1 MSEEQ
6 SAGEVMA
13 FGIIDQANQLAK
25 SARMTQQALELQI
38 EELVAMEARVN
49 AAVQSMHGVAKSFE
63 GERAKLAA
71 ERTKLAAVSPTL
83 QQNAVWA
90 IQEAI
95 REQGSQ
101 IRMEMRAEVREGMV
115 QPLQDIQAGAR
126 HVRDNVKEAKWL
138 TLVCYVVLGAVM
150 GLAVGYMPLR
160 SDMNALVEHVDNID
174 HFLTAKQTPP
184 AVAAPAPIPGKDH
197 KGKGK

>member
-6 SAGEVMA
+6 SAGELMV
-13 FGIIDQANQLAK
+13 FGLIEQADRLAK
-25 SARMTQQALELQI
+25 STSFTQATLSKQI

-49 AAVQSMHGVAKSFE
+49 AAVQSIHGAVKNLE
-63 GERAKLAA
+63 GERVKLEA
-71 ERTKLAAVSPTL
+71 ERAQLKAIGPTL

-90 IQEAI
+90 MRETL
-95 REQGSQ
+95 REQAGQ
-101 IRMEMRAEVREGMV
+101 IKAEMRTEVTGALIE
-115 QPLQDIQAGAR
+115 PLEDIQKGAR
-126 HVRDNVKEAKWL
+126 HVRDNVKETKWL

-160 SDMNALVEHVDNID
+160 SDVNALVEHVDNID
-174 HFLTAKQTPP
+174 HFLTAKQAPP
-184 AVAAPAPIPGKDH
+184 AVTAPASVPGKDH

>member
-38 EELVAMEARVN
+38 EELVAMEAQVN
-49 AAVQSMHGVAKSFE
+49 AAVQSMYGAVKSIETERVKLE
-63 GERAKLAA
+63 GERAQLKAIG
-71 ERTKLAAVSPTL
+71 PTL

-90 IQEAI
+90 MRETL
-95 REQGSQ
+95 REQAGQ
-101 IRMEMRAEVREGMV
+101 IKAEIRTEVMGALIE
-115 QPLQDIQAGAR
+115 PLEDIQAGAM
-126 HVRDNVKEAKWL
+126 HVRQNVRESTWL
-138 TLVCYVVLGAVM
+138 TKFSFVALGCALGLV
-150 GLAVGYMPLR
+150 VGYVPVR
-160 SDMNALVEHVDNID
+160 SDLNALVEHVNHID
-174 HFLTAKQTPP
+174 HYLAAQQPPP
-184 AVAAPAPIPGKDH
+184 AVTAPGLIPGKDH

>member
-1 MSEEQ
+1 MGVEQ
-6 SAGEVMA
+6 STGEVIA
-13 FGIIDQANQLAK
+13 FGIIDQANELAK

-38 EELVAMEARVN
+38 EELVAMEAQVN
-49 AAVQSMHGVAKSFE
+49 AAVQSMHDVAKSFE

-90 IQEAI
+90 VQEAI

-115 QPLQDIQAGAR
+115 QPLQDIQACAG
-126 HVRDNVKEAKWL
+126 HVRQNIRDTKWL
-138 TLVCYVVLGAVM
+138 VSGVVLLVGMLLGFGAGQYRVRTSQSHLETQM
-150 GLAVGYMPLR
+150 NGIQGNVDLIEGYLQRQEDQKKAGQHP
-160 SDMNALVEHVDNID
+160 
-174 HFLTAKQTPP
+174 
-184 AVAAPAPIPGKDH
+184 
-197 KGKGK
+197 GKGK

>member
-1 MSEEQ
+1 
-6 SAGEVMA
+6 
-13 FGIIDQANQLAK
+13 
-25 SARMTQQALELQI
+25 MTQQALELQI

-49 AAVQSMHGVAKSFE
+49 VAVQSMYGAVKSIETERVKLE
-63 GERAKLAA
+63 GQRAQLKAIG
-71 ERTKLAAVSPTL
+71 PTL

-90 IQEAI
+90 MRETL
-95 REQGSQ
+95 REQAGQ
-101 IRMEMRAEVREGMV
+101 IKAEMRTEVMGALIE
-115 QPLQDIQAGAR
+115 PLEDIQKGAR
-126 HVRDNVKEAKWL
+126 HVRDNVKETKWL

-160 SDMNALVEHVDNID
+160 SDVNALVEHVDNID
-174 HFLTAKQTPP
+174 RFLTAKQTPP

>member
-6 SAGEVMA
+6 SAGEAMA
-13 FGIIDQANQLAK
+13 FGVIDQANLLAK

-38 EELVAMEARVN
+38 EELVAMEAQVN

-90 IQEAI
+90 VQEAI

-101 IRMEMRAEVREGMV
+101 IRMEMRSEVREGML
-115 QPLQDIQAGAR
+115 QPLQDIQAGAG
-126 HVRDNVKEAKWL
+126 HVRKNVWETKRL
-138 TLVCYVVLGAVM
+138 YVVSALLFGMVLGFGADRYWVDSRKSHLEAEVD
-150 GLAVGYMPLR
+150 GIHE
-160 SDMNALVEHVDNID
+160 SMNTMWSYLQRQDDQKKAGSH
-174 HFLTAKQTPP
+174 P
-184 AVAAPAPIPGKDH
+184 
-197 KGKGK
+197 GKGK